1 MDLNNAEKS
10 TIGSGLKRVGKPKW
24 TDRMEDFWNDRIMK
38 RFIKANL
45 FVICCVVAGILM
57 VSFFVSVSF
66 SLNLKV
72 IELHQGCFILDHS
85 HQVHE

>member
-24 TDRMEDFWNDRIMK
+24 TDRLEDFWEDRIMN

-45 FVICCVVAGILM
+45 FIICCVVAGILM
-57 VSFFVSVSF
+57 VSKHFLIYILILFF
-66 SLNLKV
+66 
-72 IELHQGCFILDHS
+72 
-85 HQVHE
+85 

>member
-57 VSFFVSVSF
+57 VSFLVSVSF
-66 SLNLKV
+66 SLNLKI
-72 IELHQGCFILDHS
+72 IEPSSRLFYT
-85 HQVHE
+85 